1 MAEIVK
7 HQLLFAAR
15 HLNIIAKKL
24 VRPFYSGHGKGKLK
38 LPQKIEKIYFSAKTI
53 ENSVTTNVELTADQW
68 KAKYEK
74 EAKKTQ
80 RLQRIIDGDSEE
92 RQDPEGAQDFGSQGM
107 IL

>member
-1 MAEIVK
+1 M
-7 HQLLFAAR
+7 
-15 HLNIIAKKL
+15 
-24 VRPFYSGHGKGKLK
+24 
-38 LPQKIEKIYFSAKTI
+38 
-53 ENSVTTNVELTADQW
+53 TTNVELTADQW

-107 IL
+107 TRHTQMNFGIQYESYRISAMV

>member
-1 MAEIVK
+1 M
-7 HQLLFAAR
+7 
-15 HLNIIAKKL
+15 
-24 VRPFYSGHGKGKLK
+24 
-38 LPQKIEKIYFSAKTI
+38 
-53 ENSVTTNVELTADQW
+53 TTNVELTADQW

-107 IL
+107 TYLSEFYLKKCISRNRSSVCKNSSFGRRSQSG

>member
-1 MAEIVK
+1 MK
-7 HQLLFAAR
+7 
-15 HLNIIAKKL
+15 II
-24 VRPFYSGHGKGKLK
+24 
-38 LPQKIEKIYFSAKTI
+38 FSAKTI

-107 IL
+107 SHINATRLNLLKICFIRNRSSICKNSSFGRRSQYGQKGKRN

>member
-1 MAEIVK
+1 
-7 HQLLFAAR
+7 
-15 HLNIIAKKL
+15 
-24 VRPFYSGHGKGKLK
+24 
-38 LPQKIEKIYFSAKTI
+38 
-53 ENSVTTNVELTADQW
+53 VTTNVELTADQW

-107 IL
+107 SHTE

>member
-1 MAEIVK
+1 MKFQIEIP
-7 HQLLFAAR
+7 
-15 HLNIIAKKL
+15 KKK
-24 VRPFYSGHGKGKLK
+24 FFKKYFF
-38 LPQKIEKIYFSAKTI
+38 FSAKTI

-107 IL
+107 THTV

>member
-1 MAEIVK
+1 M
-7 HQLLFAAR
+7 
-15 HLNIIAKKL
+15 
-24 VRPFYSGHGKGKLK
+24 
-38 LPQKIEKIYFSAKTI
+38 
-53 ENSVTTNVELTADQW
+53 TADQW

-107 IL
+107 THINMCNLKIPLYFIRNRSSICKNSSFGRRSQYG

>member
-1 MAEIVK
+1 MS
-7 HQLLFAAR
+7 
-15 HLNIIAKKL
+15 KK
-24 VRPFYSGHGKGKLK
+24 FWKKF
-38 LPQKIEKIYFSAKTI
+38 FSAKTI

-107 IL
+107 SHINMCNLKIMLCFIRNRSSICKNSSFGRRSQYG

>member
-1 MAEIVK
+1 M
-7 HQLLFAAR
+7 
-15 HLNIIAKKL
+15 
-24 VRPFYSGHGKGKLK
+24 
-38 LPQKIEKIYFSAKTI
+38 
-53 ENSVTTNVELTADQW
+53 TTNVELTADQW

-107 IL
+107 THIV

>member
-1 MAEIVK
+1 MPFG
-7 HQLLFAAR
+7 LYY
-15 HLNIIAKKL
+15 IIYHFSKKN
-24 VRPFYSGHGKGKLK
+24 RKKK
-38 LPQKIEKIYFSAKTI
+38 FSAKTI

-92 RQDPEGAQDFGSQGM
+92 RQDPEGAQDFGSQG
-107 IL
+107 ITHINITHI